1 MWTGAPRVGRA
12 IVGIVVPARREFIE
26 QLCRMPLLVIRAT
39 RGLPVLLGVC
49 MAFGRAPT
57 PASKG
62 AIVALVVRVAVDR
75 KPPPLLSCL
84 IEIAVV
90 AGVGAM

>member
-1 MWTGAPRVGRA
+1 
-12 IVGIVVPARREFIE
+12 
-26 QLCRMPLLVIRAT
+26 
-39 RGLPVLLGVC
+39 
-49 MAFGRAPT
+49 
-57 PASKG
+57 
-62 AIVALVVRVAVDR
+62 VVRVAVDR